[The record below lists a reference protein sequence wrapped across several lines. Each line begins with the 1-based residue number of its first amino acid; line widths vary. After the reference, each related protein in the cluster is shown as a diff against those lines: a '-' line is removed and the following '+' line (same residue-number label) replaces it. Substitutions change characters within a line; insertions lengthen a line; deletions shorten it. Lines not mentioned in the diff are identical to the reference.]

1 MKQKTHKLLSLLLAF
16 ALMLSLAP
24 AALAA
29 DECPSGGTHNWGEWK
44 VDKEPT
50 CVAQGSKSRTCSKC
64 KATGTETIGI
74 VDHSWQTKVDQYP
87 TCTEKGKRTKTCS
100 VCKRTETEEIA
111 ARGHTYTTYT
121 DNKDG
126 KQHTKTCD
134 VCNNAIVE
142 NHTFG
147 TAGTA
152 IKCTLCGAANPNA
165 TQSITLNQTTATIS
179 VNGSVQLTATVYPT
193 GTAVTWSSN
202 NPTVA
207 GVSVNGLVTG
217 RQAGTA
223 TITATTSSGAQASC
237 TVTVQNTTDFYI
249 TPASTTL
256 YRGQT
261 VQLRTVD
268 RKSVV

>member
-29 DECPSGGTHNWGEWK
+29 DECPSGGAHSWSEWK
-44 VDKEPT
+44 TDKEPT
-50 CVAQGSKSRTCSKC
+50 CVALGSKSRTCSKC
-64 KATGTETIGI
+64 KATGTETIGM

-87 TCTEKGKRTKTCS
+87 TCTEEGKRTKTCS
-100 VCKRTETEEIA
+100 VCKKVETEKIA
-111 ARGHTYTTYT
+111 ARGHSYTTYT

-126 KQHTKTCD
+126 KQHTKVCD
-134 VCNNAIVE
+134 VCSDAKVE
-142 NHTFG
+142 AHDFG
-147 TAGTA
+147 TNGTSA
-152 IKCTLCGAANPNA
+152 TCSKCGAKNPNA

-249 TPASTTL
+249 T
-256 YRGQT
+256 
-261 VQLRTVD
+261 D
-268 RKSVV
+268 RKSTRLNSSH